1 MISHFDYMPY
11 WWRYQIYAAFSD
23 ESLWLCTSSI
33 ACACSGPLLAN
44 VTLSTEPKVHSVSH
58 CCQRRTEPRPQAACS
73 ENSANISYMLTCKQ
87 TWTRLLAILLTLSRT
102 HTQLFNGPLSG
113 STKVGRYQKKHSPTQ
128 SHAHPD
134 HQTSFINFHH
144 LLWSV
149 ASSMFNLRA
158 WQSFSPTCPVWF
170 SCWSGTLCFM
180 LHAIFTQSSYS
191 FLSTC
196 LYHCSLF
203 CCSTSVMSS
212 VLNLSLSS
220 LLGNLSLPKCHT
232 AHTPP
237 SDHSHLCFS
246 FLAGQV
252 SLPCNML
259 FHTQLLYSLPLIISD
274 TSLLVSNATK
284 CLDLFQP
291 VRILACTAASASPST
306 LNMSCR

>member
-1 MISHFDYMPY
+1 MPFLPPN
-11 WWRYQIYAAFSD
+11 QQ
-23 ESLWLCTSSI
+23 CQ
-33 ACACSGPLLAN
+33 
-44 VTLSTEPKVHSVSH
+44 STE
-58 CCQRRTEPRPQAACS
+58 
-73 ENSANISYMLTCKQ
+73 
-87 TWTRLLAILLTLSRT
+87 
-102 HTQLFNGPLSG
+102 
-113 STKVGRYQKKHSPTQ
+113 
-128 SHAHPD
+128 
-134 HQTSFINFHH
+134 
-144 LLWSV
+144 
-149 ASSMFNLRA
+149 
-158 WQSFSPTCPVWF
+158 
-170 SCWSGTLCFM
+170 GT
-180 LHAIFTQSSYS
+180 IFTQSSYS

-291 VRILACTAASASPST
+291 VRILASTAASASHPHSACHLGNKTYPLTLAFALAPIST
-306 LNMSCR
+306 LVWPAVVTRFK